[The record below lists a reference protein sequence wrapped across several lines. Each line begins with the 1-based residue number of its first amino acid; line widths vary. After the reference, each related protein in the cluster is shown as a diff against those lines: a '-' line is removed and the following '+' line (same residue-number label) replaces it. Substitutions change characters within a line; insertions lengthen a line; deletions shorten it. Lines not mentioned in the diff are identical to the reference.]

1 MAKRYFKNEEIRA
14 SHLLVVDETGKRLGE
29 MSKEKALDKAREQG
43 KDLVLIAWQ
52 ARPPIAKIIEYGK
65 FIYQQQKKE
74 KKKQKKQKDLKEV
87 RISFNISDHDLETKK
102 RQVKKFLAKG
112 HHVRLT
118 MMLRGRENIFKKEAS
133 ERLQDVAQSINAKI
147 EMPVRIQGNVVQ
159 VQFSP

>member
-14 SHLLVVDETGKRLGE
+14 NHLLVIDEEGKRLGE
-29 MSKEKALDKAREQG
+29 MSKEEALKRAQEQS

-52 ARPPIAKIIEYGK
+52 TRPPIAKIIEYGK

-74 KKKQKKQKDLKEV
+74 KKKRKKQKELKEV

-102 RQVKKFLAKG
+102 RQIQKFLAKG

-133 ERLQDVAQSINAKI
+133 QRLQEIAESLGAKI
-147 EMPVRIQGNVVQ
+147 EIPVRIQGNVVQ

>member
-14 SHLLVVDETGKRLGE
+14 NYLLVVDEKGKRLGE
-29 MSKEKALDKAREQG
+29 MSKDKALEEARRAD

-52 ARPPIAKIIEYGK
+52 TKPPIAKIIEYGK

-74 KKKQKKQKDLKEV
+74 KKRQKKQKDLKEV

-102 RQVKKFLAKG
+102 RQVKKFLARG

-118 MMLRGRENIFKKEAS
+118 MMLRGRENIFKQEAS
-133 ERLQDVAQSINAKI
+133 ERLRNIAEEMGAKI
-147 EMPVRIQGNVVQ
+147 EIPVRIQGNVVQ